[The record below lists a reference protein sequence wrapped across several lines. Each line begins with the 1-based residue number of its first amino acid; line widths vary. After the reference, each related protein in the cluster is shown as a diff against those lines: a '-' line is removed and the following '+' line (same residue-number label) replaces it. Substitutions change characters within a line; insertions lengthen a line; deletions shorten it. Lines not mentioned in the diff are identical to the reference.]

1 MTQKKDF
8 FDKLGDFFK
17 EADFLNKISF
27 SINKAGYPFIGT
39 FIFVTLIVFS
49 FSDFLG
55 WIGIILSLW
64 CVYFFRDPERI
75 TPVDKNFF
83 ISPADGKILKV
94 LETDA
99 PETLGVSDNKKQKL
113 KKISIFMNVFNVHVN
128 RIPMSGK
135 IVWLK
140 YVPGTFFNASLDKA
154 SENNERMIIK
164 IEIIKNT
171 YIYVVQIAGLIARRI
186 KCDLNEN
193 QDVKVG
199 ERFGIIRFGSRVD
212 LYLPLNSNIKII
224 EGQTAIGGETIVAEI
239 KSTPNSKK

>member
-17 EADFLNKISF
+17 EADFFNKTSF
-27 SINKAGYPFIGT
+27 TINKAGYPFIGI
-39 FIFVTLIVFS
+39 FIFVTLVLFS

-55 WIGIILSLW
+55 WVGFILSLW
-64 CVYFFRDPERI
+64 CVYFFRDPQRV
-75 TPVDKNFF
+75 TPVDNNVF
-83 ISPADGKILKV
+83 ISPADGKILKI

-99 PETLGVSDNKKQKL
+99 PDVLSDNKKQKL
-113 KKISIFMNVFNVHVN
+113 RKVSIFMNVFNVHVN
-128 RIPMSGK
+128 RIPISGK

-164 IEIIKNT
+164 IEVSKNNF
-171 YIYVVQIAGLIARRI
+171 IYVVQIAGLIARRI

-193 QDVKVG
+193 QNVNVG

-212 LYLPLNSNIKII
+212 LYLPLNSPIKVM
-224 EGQTAIGGETIVAEI
+224 EGQTVIGGETIIAQMKNI
-239 KSTPNSKK
+239 LNSKK

>member
-17 EADFLNKISF
+17 EADFFNKKSF
-27 SINKAGYPFIGT
+27 SINKAGYPFIGI

-55 WIGIILSLW
+55 WVCIILSFCCL
-64 CVYFFRDPERI
+64 YFFSDPEI
-75 TPVDKNFF
+75 CTSLNKNSF
-83 ISPADGKILKV
+83 ISPADGRILKI

-99 PETLGVSDNKKQKL
+99 PEILSDNKKQKL
-113 KKISIFMNVFNVHVN
+113 RKVSIFMNVFNVHVN

-154 SENNERMIIK
+154 SENNERMVIK
-164 IEIIKNT
+164 IEISKDN

-193 QDVKVG
+193 QNVSVG

-212 LYLPLNSNIKII
+212 LYLPLNSNIKVM
-224 EGQTAIGGETIVAEI
+224 EGQTTIGGETIVADM
-239 KSTPNSKK
+239 KNTPNSKK